1 VPTATDGIWDYI
13 AEDSIDEAD
22 QWIGKLF
29 DAFDAIGNT
38 PGIGHKREDLT
49 DHPVLFPA
57 RRSLPRYLSRH
68 IAACRNCGCDSGRTR
83 YSRFSALP
91 VFSVTHSGKL

>member
-1 VPTATDGIWDYI
+1 MPTATDGIWDYI

-38 PGIGHKREDLT
+38 PGIGGKLPTYRFTIRKR
-49 DHPVLFPA
+49 A
-57 RRSLPRYLSRH
+57 M
-68 IAACRNCGCDSGRTR
+68 IAAW
-83 YSRFSALP
+83 L
-91 VFSVTHSGKL
+91 VVIE